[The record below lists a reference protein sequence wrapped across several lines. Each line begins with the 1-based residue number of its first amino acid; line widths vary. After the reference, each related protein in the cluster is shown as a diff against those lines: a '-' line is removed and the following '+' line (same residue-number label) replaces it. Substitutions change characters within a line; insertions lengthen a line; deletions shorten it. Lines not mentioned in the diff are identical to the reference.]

1 MKKYKLIEPA
11 AGLPAGAIVS
21 GPAVEVLV
29 NNGKAVPVAD
39 EEEKPKTNPKPKKEE
54 GAE

>member
-39 EEEKPKTNPKPKKEE
+39 EEPKPKA
-54 GAE
+54 AEPKAAR

>member
-39 EEEKPKTNPKPKKEE
+39 EDPKPKADPKPKKE
-54 GAE
+54 GAK